1 MSEVENKPGP
11 KPKVTV
17 QILEMRGVP
26 ATGGV
31 FLKEH
36 KGLSVAEIDNGG
48 EEYKKLVPG
57 ESQTM
62 LRADYDAL
70 PDNTKDLLRVV

>member
-1 MSEVENKPGP
+1 MSEENKPGP

-26 ATGGV
+26 ASGGV
-31 FLKEH
+31 FLREH
-36 KGLSVAEIDNGG
+36 RGLTQQEFDAGDK

-62 LRADYDAL
+62 LKSDFDEL
-70 PDNTKDLLRVV
+70 PDATKELLKVV